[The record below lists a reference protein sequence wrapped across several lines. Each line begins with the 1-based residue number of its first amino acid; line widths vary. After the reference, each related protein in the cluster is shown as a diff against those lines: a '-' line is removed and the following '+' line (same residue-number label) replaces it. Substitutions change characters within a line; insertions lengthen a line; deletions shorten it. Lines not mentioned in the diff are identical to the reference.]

1 MVCSNLNYLRSELE
15 VNNQTQMN
23 TKSIISLTLG
33 ILSLFIP
40 FIGMILGVIGIVMYK
55 KASNEMTHTQ
65 QDGKGL
71 AVSGLICSIVG
82 IFIQILPIIGLIS
95 FLSALTL

>member
-1 MVCSNLNYLRSELE
+1 ME

-55 KASNEMTHTQ
+55 KASNEMTHT
-65 QDGKGL
+65 
-71 AVSGLICSIVG
+71 
-82 IFIQILPIIGLIS
+82 
-95 FLSALTL
+95 

>member
-1 MVCSNLNYLRSELE
+1 MGYR
-15 VNNQTQMN
+15 
-23 TKSIISLTLG
+23 
-33 ILSLFIP
+33 
-40 FIGMILGVIGIVMYK
+40 YK

-95 FLSALTL
+95 FLSAKTVIE